1 MSTHFLVLQP
11 PQCNTSQTSGII
23 RVHIQYMYSTRRVCV
38 ILFSTVWPN
47 DRSSF
52 PKWPASDWS
61 IYRHPNSW
69 LLTPEMVLI
78 STALFP
84 REGPHFSQ
92 QVQVPAYC
100 ERHLCIKHRTLKKAQ
115 VKIVWQ
121 NVPTALSMKSLVA
134 ANKWHT
140 YLARRFNHDQE
151 GGSSRVRP
159 GHCTEARLT
168 STITPNVGNSSA
180 KFLLYGGLRSRLP
193 PLSSLA

>member
-100 ERHLCIKHRTLKKAQ
+100 ERHLCTKHRTLKKAQ

-140 YLARRFNHDQE
+140 YLARRLTTIKKVVPL
-151 GGSSRVRP
+151 GWGL
-159 GHCTEARLT
+159 AIALRLGW
-168 STITPNVGNSSA
+168 P
-180 KFLLYGGLRSRLP
+180 LRLP
-193 PLSSLA
+193 QMWVTRTRNFW

>member
-23 RVHIQYMYSTRRVCV
+23 RVHIQYMYSTRGVCV
-38 ILFSTVWPN
+38 MLFSTVWPN

-69 LLTPEMVLI
+69 LLTPETVLI
-78 STALFP
+78 STALFS

-140 YLARRFNHDQE
+140 YLARRLTTIKKVVPLGWGLAIAQ
-151 GGSSRVRP
+151 
-159 GHCTEARLT
+159 RLGW
-168 STITPNVGNSSA
+168 P
-180 KFLLYGGLRSRLP
+180 LRLP
-193 PLSSLA
+193 QMWVTRVQNFCYMGVCVRAYPLSVH